1 MNQDCQYIPL
11 EDNENYFYSYDIALC
26 AYLLCEYFEL
36 CSLDKTLRN
45 KVMFVMRREK
55 KRDIDVFVRSFWNS
69 EKALVDAQTYFNQ
82 LKRLKNQIHS
92 Y

>member
-1 MNQDCQYIPL
+1 
-11 EDNENYFYSYDIALC
+11 
-26 AYLLCEYFEL
+26 
-36 CSLDKTLRN
+36 
-45 KVMFVMRREK
+45 MFIMKREQ
-55 KRDIDVFVRSFWNS
+55 KRDIDAFVRSFWNS